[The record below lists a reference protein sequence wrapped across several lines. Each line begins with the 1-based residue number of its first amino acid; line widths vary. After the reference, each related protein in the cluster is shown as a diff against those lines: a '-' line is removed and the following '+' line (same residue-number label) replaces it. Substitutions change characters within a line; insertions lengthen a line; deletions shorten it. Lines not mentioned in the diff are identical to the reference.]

1 MTAVEDVICTLRIF
15 PFGFKR
21 AKPGS
26 TSPFEKT
33 LRKHFS
39 SFHVLSLQISIE
51 TNINVTIFSYEEA
64 EKMMKIAYYG
74 VRVKE

>member
-1 MTAVEDVICTLRIF
+1 MTAVEDVICILRIF

-21 AKPGS
+21 VKPGN
-26 TSPFEKT
+26 TSPLEKT

-39 SFHVLSLQISIE
+39 SFHVLSLQVSIE